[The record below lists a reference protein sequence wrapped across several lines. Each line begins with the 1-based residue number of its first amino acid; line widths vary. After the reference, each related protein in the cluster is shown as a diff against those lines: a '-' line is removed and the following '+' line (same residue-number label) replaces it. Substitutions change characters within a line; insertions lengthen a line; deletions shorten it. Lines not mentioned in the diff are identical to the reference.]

1 MTLDPRWVRR
11 PGDRTVRRPRREE
24 YRPLYLPIPRTRVPS
39 RRAAPLVFIY
49 GFATLILVGT
59 ALLSMP
65 ISNVNGEVTPFF
77 DALFTATSAVT
88 VTGLVVVDTGAYW
101 SAAGQGIILGLIF
114 LGGLGFMT
122 GATFLLMLIGRRI
135 SLTGRLLVRDSLGQ
149 VHLGGVVGLV
159 KRIVATVILIQIV
172 GWIFL
177 WWRLGGE
184 NYSGLQRVWQ
194 SLFHAISG
202 FNNAGF
208 SIFPNS
214 ESLSG
219 LQSDIPILLIL
230 IILMVLGGIGY
241 SVMVD
246 IWEVRQPRSGQP
258 LTGVSKLFHIRI
270 RRFSRMTLDTKM
282 VLLMSLFL
290 WLLGLII
297 ILAAEYNNSETLGN
311 MSTLDKIVNGF
322 FQSVSVRT
330 AGFSTIDYSLVEQHT
345 VFFSTGLMFIGGA
358 SASTAGGIKITT
370 LAVLLWTVWSSLRGK
385 DSVVAF
391 GREIPAGQVHRALVV
406 VVGAV
411 LSVFVVAFVLTLTEG
426 IPFLA
431 TLMEVVSAFGTNGL
445 STGVTNELST
455 VGRFIITIAMFFG
468 RIGPLT
474 VALALAQREERALY
488 RYTQERVKIG

>member
-1 MTLDPRWVRR
+1 MTLDPQWVRR
-11 PGDRTVRRPRREE
+11 PGDRTVRRPRRQE
-24 YRPLYLPIPRTRVPS
+24 YRPLRLRIPKTRVPS

-49 GFATLILVGT
+49 GFAMLILAGT

-77 DALFTATSAVT
+77 DALFTSTSAVT
-88 VTGLVVVDTGAYW
+88 VTGLVVADTGAYW
-101 SAAGQGIILGLIF
+101 STAGQGVILGLIF

-135 SLTGRLLVRDSLGQ
+135 SLANRLLVRDSLGQ
-149 VHLGGVVGLV
+149 VHLGGVVKLV
-159 KRIVATVILIQIV
+159 KRIVGTVILIQIV
-172 GWIFL
+172 GWAFL
-177 WWRLGGE
+177 WWRLAE
-184 NYSGLQRVWQ
+184 SHSGLQRVWQ

-208 SIFPNS
+208 SILPNS

-219 LQSDIPILLIL
+219 IHSDVPILLIL
-230 IILMVLGGIGY
+230 IVLMVLGGIGY

-246 IWEVRQPRSGQP
+246 ILEIRQPLTGQP
-258 LTGVSKLFHIRI
+258 LTGISKLFHVRL

-282 VLLMSLFL
+282 VLLMSLVL

-297 ILAAEYNNSETLGN
+297 ILAAEYNNPATLGD
-311 MSTLDKIVNGF
+311 MSTLEKVVNGF

-345 VFFSTGLMFIGGA
+345 VLFSTGLMFIGGA

-370 LAVLLWTVWSSLRGK
+370 LAVLLWTVWSSLRGR

-391 GREIPAGQVHRALVV
+391 GREIPVGQVHRALVV

-411 LSVFVVAFVLTLTEG
+411 FSVFVVAFALTLTEG

-431 TLMEVVSAFGTNGL
+431 ILMEVVSAFGTNGL
-445 STGVTNELST
+445 STGVTSELST
-455 VGRFIITIAMFFG
+455 VGRFIITVAMFLG

-474 VALALAQREERALY
+474 VALALAQREEIALY